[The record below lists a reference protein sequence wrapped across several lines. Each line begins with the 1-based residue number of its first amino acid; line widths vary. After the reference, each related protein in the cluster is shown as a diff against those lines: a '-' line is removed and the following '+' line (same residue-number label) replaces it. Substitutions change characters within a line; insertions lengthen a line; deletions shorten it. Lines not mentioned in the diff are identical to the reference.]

1 VADLRLKSLLPLG
14 TVTPRVDRF
23 DGLTMSE
30 NSDVALASLAGRRCQ
45 ADNLDRACKDLFGA
59 ALPGPGSSSTGQT
72 YTVIWT
78 GPEQW
83 FVEAPFAT
91 HENIAGILKDA
102 LQDAASVTEQTDGW
116 ARFDVAGPRACDVLE
131 RLCAL
136 NVRGM
141 QKGHASRTL
150 IEHLGCL
157 VICRK
162 QSLEFSVLG
171 PRSTA
176 RALHHAIVTAA
187 KSAI

>member
-1 VADLRLKSLLPLG
+1 VVEHRLKPLLPLG
-14 TVTPRVDRF
+14 GAAPRVDRY
-23 DGLTMSE
+23 DGLTISE
-30 NSDVALASLAGRRCQ
+30 NADVALASLAGRRGQ
-45 ADNLDRACKDLFGA
+45 ADNLDRACKDLFGT
-59 ALPGPGSSSTGQT
+59 ALPGPGCSASGQL
-72 YTVIWT
+72 YTVIWI

-91 HENIAGILKDA
+91 HEDIARILKTVVK
-102 LQDAASVTEQTDGW
+102 DAASVTEQTDGW

-141 QKGHASRTL
+141 QTDDASRTL

-171 PRSTA
+171 PGSAARS
-176 RALHHAIVTAA
+176 LHHAIVTVAQ
-187 KSAI
+187 SAI